1 MPLDSHS
8 PCPCGSGKEI
18 RFCCSDMLK
27 DYQQLETM
35 LSGGQ
40 FAAALSM
47 IEKLEKDHPNN
58 AALISAKCLILR
70 ETGRFDEFI
79 AQAESFY
86 RGNPDKLKAIAEY
99 VIART
104 IGGQTDEALSV
115 LVDGIEKN
123 EPGKIDG
130 SLLFPLIMIAQQL
143 LEQGNIY
150 TAVAL
155 AKLSQSFNPKGR
167 ESAALLAQ
175 IYRRK
180 DIPLIEKELTFDPA
194 APDDFPFRDKYQDA
208 AVRLATGHWK
218 EGRAILEELLS
229 CAGQWPNLYRSLGL
243 VNFWLGDTDAAAEAM
258 RKFASSAKVS
268 FDDAVDALTAAM
280 LTRRQLSDDLDVMQV
295 IRTIPNPDK
304 ALEILLSTPRLVS
317 MPFDARMYGDAE
329 RPAPSHAFRV
339 VDRPF
344 PPQGEALT
352 LENTPLLLGT
362 FLFFG
367 KQTDRDARIEIQ
379 VFEQNRETL
388 LAFLSEALGA
398 ELGPEVETNLLTK
411 LPWLFKKLDPEFQ
424 IKDSA
429 AFPAE
434 SVKKLYRDYF
444 ETAFAEEWLNHPSDF
459 LDGKTPL
466 AYAGQPESA
475 PVLSALVQTVAF
487 QTDPQFSEGL
497 ARALRE
503 KLGIPQPET
512 LTPPEG
518 DDSAVLA
525 FFQRIPIWRWCRADV
540 STLSVTAAGQLL
552 RVVSIFGEDEAMT
565 RLSDRILSVPAD
577 EADSAK
583 TASASES
590 ETASAPDRRPLSA
603 AEARYMAYEV
613 RIAKAETAEGPAK
626 ALELIAEAKRV
637 AREAGISDASLSLR
651 EAAMQLALG
660 RIDEFRRLV
669 SYVAREH
676 RGDPEAMAELQMM
689 MINLGLINPD
699 GTPRTVSNAP
709 AAAEPVSP
717 AAEPKLWTP
726 DSDAP
731 SSGGS
736 KLWTPD

>member
-8 PCPCGSGKEI
+8 LCPCGSGKEI

-27 DYQQLETM
+27 EYQQLETV

-79 AQAESFY
+79 AEAESFY
-86 RGNPDKLKAIAEY
+86 RENPDKLKAIAEF

-104 IGGQTDEALSV
+104 IGGRTDEALSA
-115 LVDGIEKN
+115 LIDGIEKN

-130 SLLFPLIMIAQQL
+130 SLLFPLVMIAQQL
-143 LEQGNIY
+143 LEQGKIY

-155 AKLSQSFNPKGR
+155 AKLSQSFNPKSR
-167 ESAALLAQ
+167 ESAALLTQ

-218 EGRAILEELLS
+218 EAKAILEELLS

-243 VNFWLGDTDAAAEAM
+243 VNFWLGDADAAAEAM
-258 RKFASSAKVS
+258 RKFAASPRVS

-280 LTRRQLSDDLDVMQV
+280 LTRRQQSDDLDVVQV
-295 IRTIPNPDK
+295 VRTVPNPDK

-329 RPAPSHAFRV
+329 RPAPSHAFRA

-388 LAFLSEALGA
+388 LAFLSETLGA

-424 IKDSA
+424 IKDPAGFSA
-429 AFPAE
+429 DAVE
-434 SVKKLYRDYF
+434 KLYRDYF
-444 ETAFAEEWLNHPSDF
+444 ETVFAEEWLDHPSDF
-459 LDGKTPL
+459 LDGGTPRSL
-466 AYAGQPESA
+466 AGKPESA
-475 PVLSALVQTVAF
+475 PLLAALVQTVVF

-497 ARALRE
+497 ARALRG

-512 LTPPEG
+512 IIPPEG
-518 DDSAVLA
+518 DDSAALA
-525 FFQRIPIWRWCRADV
+525 FFQRIPIWRWSRADV
-540 STLSVTAAGQLL
+540 STLSAAAAGQLL
-552 RVVSIFGEDEAMT
+552 RVVSLFGEDEAMT
-565 RLSDRILSVPAD
+565 RLSDRILSLPA
-577 EADSAK
+577 EK
-583 TASASES
+583 EN
-590 ETASAPDRRPLSA
+590 
-603 AEARYMAYEV
+603 AEARYTAYEV
-613 RIAKAETAEGPAK
+613 RIAKTEAAEGPAK
-626 ALELIAEAKRV
+626 ALELIAEAKKA

-660 RIDEFRRLV
+660 RADEFRRLV
-669 SYVAREH
+669 TYVAREH
-676 RGDPEAMAELQMM
+676 RDDPEAMAELQMM

-699 GTPRTVSNAP
+699 GTPRSMPTAP
-709 AAAEPVSP
+709 AAAEPAPP
-717 AAEPKLWTP
+717 AGETKLWTP
-726 DSDAP
+726 ESGAP

>member
-8 PCPCGSGKEI
+8 LCPCGSGKEI

-27 DYQQLETM
+27 DYQQLESQ

-40 FAAALSM
+40 FAAALST
-47 IEKLEKDHPNN
+47 IEGLEKDHPNN
-58 AALISAKCLILR
+58 AALISAKCLIYR

-79 AQAESFY
+79 AEAESFY
-86 RGNPDKLKAIAEY
+86 AANPGKLKAIAEY

-104 IGGQTDEALSV
+104 IGGKTAEALSV
-115 LVDGIEKN
+115 LIDGIEKN
-123 EPGKIDG
+123 EPGKVDG
-130 SLLFPLIMIAQQL
+130 SLLFPLLMIAQQL

-155 AKLSQSFNPKGR
+155 AKLSQSFNPQGR

-208 AVRLATGHWK
+208 ALRLATGHWK
-218 EGRAILEELLS
+218 EAKRILEELLP

-243 VNFWLGDTDAAAEAM
+243 VNFWLGDSDAAAEAM
-258 RKFASSAKVS
+258 KSFAAALFAPTADGAPSRVS
-268 FDDAVDALTAAM
+268 FDDAVDALTSAM
-280 LTRRQLSDDLDVMQV
+280 LTRRQLSDDLEVVQV
-295 IRTIPNPDK
+295 VRTIPNPDK
-304 ALEILLSTPRLVS
+304 ALELLLSTPRLVS

-329 RPAPSHAFRV
+329 RPAPSHAFRA

-344 PPQGEALT
+344 PPQGQPLT

-388 LAFLSEALGA
+388 LAFLSGTLGE
-398 ELGPEVETNLLTK
+398 ELGPEVETRSLTK

-424 IKDSA
+424 IKETA
-429 AFPAE
+429 GIPPE
-434 SVKKLYRDYF
+434 SIEKLYRDYF
-444 ETAFAEEWLNHPSDF
+444 ETVFADEWLAHPNDY
-459 LDGKTPL
+459 LDGRTPAAL
-466 AYAGQPESA
+466 AGQSESVPLLA
-475 PVLSALVQTVAF
+475 ALVQTVAF

-497 ARALRE
+497 ARVLRE
-503 KLGIPQPET
+503 KLGVPQPEAIIPPGGE
-512 LTPPEG
+512 TPG

-525 FFQRIPIWRWCRADV
+525 FFQRIPIWRWSRADV
-540 STLSVTAAGQLL
+540 SNLSASAAGQLL
-552 RVVSIFGEDEAMT
+552 RVASLFGEDETMT
-565 RLSDRILSVPAD
+565 RLSDRILSLPA
-577 EADSAK
+577 E
-583 TASASES
+583 
-590 ETASAPDRRPLSA
+590 SAP
-603 AEARYMAYEV
+603 AEARYTAYEV
-613 RIAKAETAEGPAK
+613 RIARAEAAEGPAK
-626 ALELIAEAKRV
+626 ALELIAEAKGA

-651 EAAMQLALG
+651 EAAIQLSLG
-660 RIDEFRRLV
+660 RADEFRRLV

-676 RGDPEAMAELQMM
+676 RNDPEAMAELQMM
-689 MINLGLINPD
+689 MVNLGLINPD
-699 GTPRTVSNAP
+699 GTPRTMPSAP
-709 AAAEPVSP
+709 AAAEPAPP
-717 AAEPKLWTP
+717 AGESKLWTP
-726 DSDAP
+726 DSDTP
-731 SSGGS
+731 SGGGS